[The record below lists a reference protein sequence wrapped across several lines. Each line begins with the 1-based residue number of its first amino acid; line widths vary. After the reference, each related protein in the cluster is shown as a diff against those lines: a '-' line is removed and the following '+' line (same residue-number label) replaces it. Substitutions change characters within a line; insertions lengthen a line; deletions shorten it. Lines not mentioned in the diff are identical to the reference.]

1 MTIYYCYKRNPDEI
15 YITMQTGL
23 KKKRNLL
30 KDKINKKVE
39 DSSKKKK
46 KLKRPASYYRIKG
59 KATISKGTKA
69 TIRTIFSVYKTFMA
83 NLHPCGTNLDET
95 G

>member
-23 KKKRNLL
+23 KKERNLL

-46 KLKRPASYYRIKG
+46 K
-59 KATISKGTKA
+59 
-69 TIRTIFSVYKTFMA
+69 VE
-83 NLHPCGTNLDET
+83 ET
-95 G
+95 GKLLQD

>member
-23 KKKRNLL
+23 KKERNLL

-46 KLKRPASYYRIKG
+46 KK
-59 KATISKGTKA
+59 
-69 TIRTIFSVYKTFMA
+69 VE
-83 NLHPCGTNLDET
+83 ET
-95 G
+95 GKLLQD